1 MTSQHNAFDTLLKCT
16 LFIAFS
22 FIFHVAPGQISHGG
36 RPLSLQA
43 GAIARAVVPV
53 ADLFVEM
60 PSFDKQA
67 ALWRSQ
73 QEQSQFKSL
82 EFAHK
87 FFVHLRPDNSGMIF
101 TSGSMKVWRVGIRS
115 KGAYSLNLLFSK
127 FHVPAGAKLF
137 VYNADQTEVLG
148 SFTQENNTEL
158 NLLPL
163 QPIGGEELIVEYQE
177 PLQADFAGEIE
188 IGEVNHDYVG
198 IFRAAE
204 PRDPANSCHPN
215 LICFPEDIQAGS
227 GVVAL
232 IINGTTYC
240 TGSLINNTAED
251 GTPYLITATH
261 CLNNDYDASFL
272 ANKKYD
278 LVAGRIVAF
287 FNYNSPICGTDIRGP
302 LQMTMASADSVLISE
317 RHDISLLKLK
327 QVPPKEYQP
336 WYLGWNAG
344 TTPSAPF
351 HGLHHPNGG
360 IKKVAIEEGPLGIGS
375 FDEPKYNMEPNSFW
389 VVRDW
394 ETASTEGGSSG
405 SPLLD
410 KGKRIVGTLTGGVSQ
425 CSSTR
430 GPDIYA
436 SLQKFWQ
443 VNGSLDNPNP
453 VSYYLDPQGSQTA
466 QMNGLNPYASEPF
479 TKSHNFKTDEIP
491 VETYFQS
498 VPMFATGNTFGYTEF
513 AEEFYVSTATQLQG
527 VFISSPSTS
536 NALNLNVR
544 IKIYSGKDGPKQLLY
559 EQPYD
564 YSYRYYSNGSF
575 SQTQRDMRH
584 NVENYIGF
592 TNPVTVTGS
601 FYIAY
606 SDANG
611 VPAGFSAFNT
621 EPRKLGAGIIST
633 AWMKNI
639 TGWVRSSENLENPVN
654 TSLLIA
660 PYVVGRGTTVVEPPI
675 EKPEMKVYY
684 SGEVKRIF
692 IESNRDLLQ
701 WEIFYSSGLKIH
713 QESADKSINR
723 ASYSTA
729 HLPGGVYIVKVKTI
743 EGTVSTKKV
752 LTM

>member
-1 MTSQHNAFDTLLKCT
+1 MTSQHNAFDTFLKCT
-16 LFIAFS
+16 LIVAFS
-22 FIFHVAPGQISHGG
+22 FMSYFGSAQISHGG
-36 RPLSLQA
+36 RPLPPQA
-43 GAIARAVVPV
+43 AAAARSMVAA

-73 QEQSQFKSL
+73 QEKSQFKSL

-87 FFVHLRPDNSGMIF
+87 FFVHLRPDNSGVTF
-101 TSGSMKVWRVGIRS
+101 TWEDMKVWRVGVRS
-115 KGAYSLNLLFSK
+115 KEAYSLNLLFSK
-127 FHVPAGAKLF
+127 FRLPAGAKLF
-137 VYNADQTEVLG
+137 VYNADQTEILG

-188 IGEVNHDYVG
+188 IGEVNHDFVG
-198 IFRAAE
+198 IFRATE
-204 PRDPANSCHPN
+204 PRDPTDSCHPN
-215 LICFPEDIQAGS
+215 LICYPEDIQPGS

-240 TGSLINNTAED
+240 TGSLVNNTAND

-261 CLNNDYDASFL
+261 CLNNDYDATFL
-272 ANKKYD
+272 AHRKYD

-287 FNYNSPICGTDIRGP
+287 FNYNSPVCGTDIRGS

-327 QVPPKEYQP
+327 QLPSKEYQP
-336 WYLGWNAG
+336 YYLGWNAESS
-344 TTPSAPF
+344 PSAPF

-360 IKKVAIEEGPLGIGS
+360 IKKVAVEEGSLGVGS
-375 FDEPKYNMEPNSFW
+375 FDDPKYNLEPNSFW

-410 KGKRIVGTLTGGVSQ
+410 KEKRIVGTLTGGVSQ
-425 CSSTR
+425 CSSPR

-436 SLQKFWQ
+436 SLQKFWE
-443 VNGSLDNPNP
+443 VSGSLGNPNP
-453 VSYYLDPQGSQTA
+453 ISFYLDPKGLQTT
-466 QMNGLNPYASEPF
+466 QMNGFNPYASEPY
-479 TKSHNFKTDEIP
+479 TKSHNFKTDETP
-491 VETYFQS
+491 VGTYFQS
-498 VPMFATGNTFGYTEF
+498 VPMFATGNTFGYSEF
-513 AEEFYVSTATQLQG
+513 AEAFYVRNQTQLVG

-536 NALNLNVR
+536 DVLNLNIR
-544 IKIYSGKDGPKQLLY
+544 IKVYSGEDGPRQLLY

-575 SQTQRDMRH
+575 PLAPRDMRH
-584 NVENYIGF
+584 NLENYIRF
-592 TNPVTVTGS
+592 SQPVTVSGS
-601 FYIAY
+601 FYISY

-611 VPAGFSAFNT
+611 TPAGFSVFNT
-621 EPRKLGAGIIST
+621 EPRKLGSGIIST
-633 AWMKNI
+633 AWMKNV
-639 TGWVRSSENLENPVN
+639 TGWVKSSENIENPIN

-660 PYVVGRGTTVVEPPI
+660 PYIAGNGSVAVEPKV
-675 EKPEMKVYY
+675 ESAEVKVYY
-684 SGEVKRIF
+684 SSEVKRVF

-701 WEIFYSSGLKIH
+701 WEIYYSSGQKIH
-713 QESADKSINR
+713 QESTDKSINR
-723 ASYSTA
+723 ASYSVA
-729 HLPGGVYIVKVKTI
+729 HLPGGVYVVKVKTI
-743 EGTVSTKKV
+743 EGTISATKV
-752 LTM
+752 LVM